1 MLQQHVRSLKRFN
14 EYLIKKCEE
23 NERYGRRLCLRIKG
37 IPRNKKERSDEV
49 LDQVRKLFEEAEVT
63 VSVNTI
69 MT

>member
-23 NERYGRRLCLRIKG
+23 NEQYGRRLCLRIKG
-37 IPRNKKERSDEV
+37 IPRKEKERSDEV
-49 LDQVRKLFEEAEVT
+49 LDQVRKLFEEAELT